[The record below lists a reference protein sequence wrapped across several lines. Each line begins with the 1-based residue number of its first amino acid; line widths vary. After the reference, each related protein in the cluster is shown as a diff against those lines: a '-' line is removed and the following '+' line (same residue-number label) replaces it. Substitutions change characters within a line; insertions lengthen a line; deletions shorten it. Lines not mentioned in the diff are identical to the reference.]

1 MKKLCRIR
9 LINWHYFVNETIS
22 VNGSCLITGENT
34 AGKSTIL
41 DVIQL
46 VLSTN
51 QRKFNTAANEKS
63 NRNLKGY
70 VRCKTGIESQPYNR
84 KGSIISYVAL
94 EFHDEKTDKYF
105 ILGVKIDSPDEDSS
119 LTTKWFL
126 EECSLEDL
134 SFIVNDRPATNEE
147 FRRNDRKVPLISQA
161 TEAKRRY
168 ARRLGDLEEK
178 FFDMIP
184 RSLAF
189 KPMDNVKEFINRFI
203 LPERTIEVA
212 TLKNNISALRELEE
226 LMKLTKEKIDK
237 LGIILKRGEEIS
249 DNQKEIQV
257 NQILIAKAEIESAKQ
272 QLEMLEDTLKGDT
285 IKLDALESKSKDL
298 KEKYDQENQRLT
310 NLKIA
315 LGQNETT
322 LLITSTKNNIQSY
335 RRDKVD
341 AEKSQQNL
349 LGMIQKFHTANI
361 KLNELRDFILLKDDL
376 LT

>member
-1 MKKLCRIR
+1 MKR
-9 LINWHYFVNETIS
+9 V
-22 VNGSCLITGENT
+22 
-34 AGKSTIL
+34 
-41 DVIQL
+41 
-46 VLSTN
+46 
-51 QRKFNTAANEKS
+51 
-63 NRNLKGY
+63 
-70 VRCKTGIESQPYNR
+70 
-84 KGSIISYVAL
+84 
-94 EFHDEKTDKYF
+94 
-105 ILGVKIDSPDEDSS
+105 
-119 LTTKWFL
+119 
-126 EECSLEDL
+126 
-134 SFIVNDRPATNEE
+134 
-147 FRRNDRKVPLISQA
+147 
-161 TEAKRRY
+161 
-168 ARRLGDLEEK
+168 
-178 FFDMIP
+178 
-184 RSLAF
+184 
-189 KPMDNVKEFINRFI
+189 
-203 LPERTIEVA
+203 
-212 TLKNNISALRELEE
+212 
-226 LMKLTKEKIDK
+226 
-237 LGIILKRGEEIS
+237 EEIS